1 MSKSNNDRTVDSS
14 LIIAPRGPAAYQTPD
29 FPPPLSRY
37 ARMDDPAFDVGGGV
51 ALITG
56 ANQGLGFELAKRIAH
71 MPRVFKVVLACR
83 NEQRANEAREKL
95 QGLFAD
101 KSFEVVVMLV
111 DTEDTTSCRDF
122 GAKWTATVNAPV
134 DLFLMNAGGMGGRD
148 ASDIMQPSGST
159 RIFAMNVLGHVEM
172 FDALSRA
179 NMLSPKCKVVYV
191 GSETAV
197 GMGPFPKPDLRDADN
212 IAAHISNTYNDP
224 TGNTAIKWIGP
235 GNMGQS
241 GYGTCKAI
249 AALYFSAL
257 ARRHPSMK
265 ILTVSPGGTR
275 GTNAHAK
282 SGWFFGNLIPF
293 MMVVFGVGHPLAKG
307 AERLQYGF
315 FVDEDPYVSGA
326 FVASKAIAPPV
337 GKCVDYRS
345 FKKTENV
352 FGDEKLQDAA
362 YEAVRRFMR

>member
-1 MSKSNNDRTVDSS
+1 
-14 LIIAPRGPAAYQTPD
+14 
-29 FPPPLSRY
+29 
-37 ARMDDPAFDVGGGV
+37 MDDPAFDVGGGV

-56 ANQGLGFELAKRIAH
+56 ANQGLGFEMAKRIAH
-71 MPRVFKVVLACR
+71 MPRVNKVVLACR

-101 KSFEVVVMLV
+101 TSFEVVVMLV

-122 GAKWTATVNAPV
+122 GAKWTAIVNAPV

-159 RIFAMNVLGHVEM
+159 RIFAMNVLGHAEM

-191 GSETAV
+191 GSENAV
-197 GMGPFPKPDLRDADN
+197 GMGPFPKPDLRDVDN

-224 TGNTAIKWIGP
+224 TGNTKIKWIGP

-257 ARRHPSMK
+257 ARKHPSMK
-265 ILTVSPGGTR
+265 IMTCLLYTS
-275 GTNAHAK
+275 
-282 SGWFFGNLIPF
+282 
-293 MMVVFGVGHPLAKG
+293 
-307 AERLQYGF
+307 
-315 FVDEDPYVSGA
+315 
-326 FVASKAIAPPV
+326 
-337 GKCVDYRS
+337 
-345 FKKTENV
+345 
-352 FGDEKLQDAA
+352 DAA
-362 YEAVRRFMR
+362 DE

>member
-1 MSKSNNDRTVDSS
+1 
-14 LIIAPRGPAAYQTPD
+14 
-29 FPPPLSRY
+29 
-37 ARMDDPAFDVGGGV
+37 MDDPAFDVGGGV

-56 ANQGLGFELAKRIAH
+56 ANQGLGFEMAKRIAH
-71 MPRVFKVVLACR
+71 MPRVNKVVLACR

-101 KSFEVVVMLV
+101 TSFEVVVMLV

-122 GAKWTATVNAPV
+122 GAKWTAIVNAPV

-159 RIFAMNVLGHVEM
+159 RIFAMNVLGHAEM

-191 GSETAV
+191 GSEIAV
-197 GMGPFPKPDLRDADN
+197 GMGPFPKPDLRDVDN

-224 TGNTAIKWIGP
+224 TGNTKIKWIGP

-257 ARRHPSMK
+257 ARKHPSMK
-265 ILTVSPGGTR
+265 IMTVSPGGTR

-293 MMVVFGVGHPLAKG
+293 MMVAFGVGHPLAKG